1 MKPKIT
7 FHSSGK
13 SGNIFFILG
22 MVSTALHKQQR
33 VADFNSMRERVLASK
48 SYEDALAVVREY
60 VDLIDEDGRY

>member
-13 SGNIFFILG
+13 SGNIYFILG

-33 VADFNSMRERVLASK
+33 IRDYDEMRERVLATK
-48 SYEDALAVVREY
+48 SYEGALAVIREY
-60 VDLIDEDGRY
+60 VDLVDEDGRY